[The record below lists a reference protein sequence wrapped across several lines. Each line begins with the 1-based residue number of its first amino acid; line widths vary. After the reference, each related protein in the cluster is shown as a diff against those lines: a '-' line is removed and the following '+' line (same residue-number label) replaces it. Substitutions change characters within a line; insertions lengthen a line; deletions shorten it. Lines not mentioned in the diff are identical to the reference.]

1 MARTRLCAEEISLK
15 EVEDALLY
23 LSKTQVLKLEGGFL
37 ILYNA
42 LEIRRLIE
50 NSRVQYKKADYQLL
64 DDFYQNA
71 P

>member
-1 MARTRLCAEEISLK
+1 MARTQLYAESISLK
-15 EVEDALLY
+15 DVEDALLY
-23 LSKTQVLKLEGGFL
+23 LSRTQVLKLEGGFL